1 MSVDFTLE
9 PIGFVSNEVKEPPGP
24 DYPWASILSEITV
37 RESLAEA
44 LDGLEGFSH
53 IIVLYWMHR
62 LPRGRYPVKLHPRAR
77 PELPL
82 VGLFATRT
90 PNRPNPIGKATVR
103 LLSRSGAMLRVSGL
117 DAIDGSPVLDIKPH
131 IPPYD
136 APAGATAPE
145 WSGR

>member
-1 MSVDFTLE
+1 MSSKYALE
-9 PIGFVSNEVKEPPGP
+9 PIGFVSNEVREPPGP
-24 DYPWASILSEITV
+24 DYPWAGIVSEITV
-37 RESLAEA
+37 NDSLVEA

-62 LPRGRYPVKLHPRAR
+62 LPHRRYPVKLHPRAR
-77 PELPL
+77 QELPL
-82 VGLFATRT
+82 VGLFATRS

-103 LLSRSGAMLRVSGL
+103 LLSRRGATLRVSGL

-136 APAGATAPE
+136 APEGASTPE
-145 WSGR
+145 WSGK